1 MPMIAPEVARPMP
14 AEASAMMDAAAA
26 QDAIVGDELS
36 ALVPPPDKP
45 YSGKVVTSLAKALS
59 AAAQLMGIEVEAATY
74 AGAVDA
80 LDGDLLRFLAMFEAA
95 AKDYGQPYPVPLSGI
110 KGDSELTAIT
120 AHLMRLAKDT
130 AFKDFLEAP
139 AEELPPEGEAME
151 VMEVE
156 EPMSEPPGTK
166 APAFD
171 FKSRMRR
178 S

>member
-1 MPMIAPEVARPMP
+1 MPMLAPEVARPMP
-14 AEASAMMDAAAA
+14 AEATAMMDAAAA
-26 QDAIVGDELS
+26 QDALVGDELS
-36 ALVPPPDKP
+36 ALVPKPDKP
-45 YSGKVVTSLAKALS
+45 YSGKVVTSLAKALT
-59 AAAQLMGIEVEAATY
+59 AAAQLMGIQVEPAAYT
-74 AGAVDA
+74 GAVEQ

-95 AKDYGQPYPVPLSGI
+95 AKDYGQPYPVPLAGI